1 MVSLISK
8 FKKLKVTDTEP
19 AGLKPQSPWRTCERI
34 IQGKFPKYKKGT
46 DVAVPLSNPETLEPI
61 LARADRKEIPGIL
74 CKVIDDIHSDRMKGK
89 RLVKEAIQNAKNPTL
104 LEQLTKV
111 AHPVSVTKTSTPNRS
126 WVGQETV
133 ETRDLNRQEITQAR
147 ADFSQ
152 GGRSDAEYMF
162 HLYFN
167 GGRHLH
173 LTNQEMQAVALTLEN
188 PALHEALTVVLESVV
203 GTYSV
208 WSWVAMAW
216 RYAFPFLDYSQFEG
230 GTTWRNPEEGI
241 KILKKLGVLQCIY
254 DEHTDHPLK
263 TPLTNSVR
271 RLILKGAPS
280 SLQFILQTSMPSY
293 QTLFDLYQYLKDCR
307 DLHTQPK
314 LSFPV
319 LSRPGPLRPF
329 NRRSQGHL
337 LRDTPHFQRPRYN
350 QRPRY
355 DQRRFP
361 PRKRFQFRNLT
372 AIRNRRPFVDIRLA
386 KNGPRA
392 PIPGQE
398 RRPNPHFAQT
408 ARPPNRNGRKRWP
421 LPGPR
426 PQQNSPLQRNQLQPR
441 S

>member
-1 MVSLISK
+1 MAMVSLISK

-89 RLVKEAIQNAKNPTL
+89 RLVKEAIQNAKNPAL

-271 RLILKGAPS
+271 RLILKGARAH
-280 SLQFILQTSMPSY
+280 Y
-293 QTLFDLYQYLKDCR
+293 NLY
-307 DLHTQPK
+307 
-314 LSFPV
+314 
-319 LSRPGPLRPF
+319 SRPLCQATRLYLTFINTLKIAETCTPNLNCLFQFSLDQDPCGPLTAEA
-329 NRRSQGHL
+329 
-337 LRDTPHFQRPRYN
+337 RDTSLGTLLIFN
-350 QRPRY
+350 
-355 DQRRFP
+355 
-361 PRKRFQFRNLT
+361 
-372 AIRNRRPFVDIRLA
+372 V
-386 KNGPRA
+386 
-392 PIPGQE
+392 PGIT
-398 RRPNPHFAQT
+398 NV
-408 ARPPNRNGRKRWP
+408 
-421 LPGPR
+421 PGMIKDAFHPEKDF
-426 PQQNSPLQRNQLQPR
+426 NSEILLL
-441 S
+441 